1 VLVEVSAAIAGAL
14 LGEKEA
20 VTGEA
25 VTEEAVTVA

>member
-1 VLVEVSAAIAGAL
+1 VEVSAGTAGAL

-20 VTGEA
+20 VTGDA